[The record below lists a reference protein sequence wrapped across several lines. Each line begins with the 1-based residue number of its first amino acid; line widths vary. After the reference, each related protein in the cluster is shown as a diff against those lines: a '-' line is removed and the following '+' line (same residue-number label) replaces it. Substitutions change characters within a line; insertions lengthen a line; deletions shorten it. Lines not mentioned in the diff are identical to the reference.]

1 MKTVSLVLL
10 CATLLTLSPAYGQGR
25 RSRVKPSGAAPAA
38 AAAEEAPKTGVRF
51 VICSP
56 AGTTM
61 PSPLYVQTG
70 DDTFKAI
77 NIGARTPSMRVKPI
91 GGVVK
96 FWDKDPSAEALGEDD
111 KKKKPAGKAALP
123 EPIFSV
129 SAPSGKVVCILT
141 PNKEV
146 AKTQALFLKE
156 SDFPNKGMH
165 VINLSSYPL
174 QITTSESGDFKDK
187 KESKIGVYRREDGIS
202 PDNTWSF
209 KGEKG
214 QTVSFVLTYSEKG
227 AKAPKRIKASTFV
240 ISERQSMVNLVVKD
254 AARNMPKLMSIQ
266 IAEAPKRGSNK

>member
-1 MKTVSLVLL
+1 MKIVSLVLL

-70 DDTFKAI
+70 DNTFKAI

-96 FWDKDPSAEALGEDD
+96 FWDKDPSAEALGEED

-141 PNKEV
+141 PNKDV

-202 PDNTWSF
+202 SSNSWSF

-214 QTVSFVLTYSEKG
+214 QQVSFILSYADQKTKSY
-227 AKAPKRIKASTFV
+227 KRIKSSTFV
-240 ISERQSMVNLVVKD
+240 LSDRQSVVNVVVKD
-254 AARNMPKLMSIQ
+254 PTRNMPKLMTIQ
-266 IAEAPKRGSNK
+266 LAETK

>member
-1 MKTVSLVLL
+1 M
-10 CATLLTLSPAYGQGR
+10 
-25 RSRVKPSGAAPAA
+25 
-38 AAAEEAPKTGVRF
+38 
-51 VICSP
+51 
-56 AGTTM
+56 
-61 PSPLYVQTG
+61 
-70 DDTFKAI
+70 
-77 NIGARTPSMRVKPI
+77 
-91 GGVVK
+91 
-96 FWDKDPSAEALGEDD
+96 
-111 KKKKPAGKAALP
+111 
-123 EPIFSV
+123 
-129 SAPSGKVVCILT
+129 CILT